1 MRIKEKVERGKEK
14 ITAHGGTILLR
25 TLEEK
30 LKLKQILDTTIHE
43 RRPRTYSPSD
53 IILSTVLMLHT
64 GGRYLEDIGRMAE
77 DTALCQL
84 HHLGRIPHPTTIS
97 RWCDYHG
104 TGLPEE
110 IIHPD
115 KPNSET
121 LRILDKV
128 LMSLA
133 KKSIR
138 QSGLKTATI
147 DIDWTGI
154 ETDKEESAYTY
165 KGTKGMA
172 TLTAFV
178 AETGVCLGSWFRR
191 GNVSPQ
197 SDIAA
202 MLSHIVTSLEQDG
215 DIRVTGFR
223 SDSAGYQADIINF
236 CEEHGITYGIRGKM
250 DPAVVKQISAIKE
263 TDWEP
268 LIGRNGYE
276 IPGHQVT
283 SVVHSM
289 EKTEKSFR
297 MVVIRKERE
306 YLKEPIP
313 EPSDDR
319 LDTHQ
324 FIHFVTA
331 TNSELSDSLF
341 TQFYNSRANCEQYIQ
356 EAKYGFSLNYLPM
369 STLNGNAVWSSI
381 VMLAYNLGVLLKQM
395 VLKIHPLS
403 MRMQTLRYRFY
414 QVAARWVSHSG
425 VFTVRLFCTKER
437 FAVFREVLAGCPS
450 G

>member
-1 MRIKEKVERGKEK
+1 MSIKEKVERGKGK

-25 TLEEK
+25 SLEEK
-30 LKLKQILDTTIHE
+30 LKLKQILDTIIHDP
-43 RRPRTYSPSD
+43 RPRRYSPSD
-53 IILSTVLMLHT
+53 IILPAILMLHT
-64 GGRYLEDIGRMAE
+64 GGHHIEDIGRMAE
-77 DTALCQL
+77 DIALCRL
-84 HHLGRIPHPTTIS
+84 HHLGQIPHPTTFS
-97 RWCDYHG
+97 RWFDHNG
-104 TGLPEE
+104 TSFLEE

-115 KPNSET
+115 KPDSET
-121 LRILDKV
+121 LRALSRLLIV
-128 LMSLA
+128 LA

-138 QSGLKTATI
+138 QSGLKNVTI

-154 ETDKEESAYTY
+154 EADKAESAYAY
-165 KGTKGMA
+165 NGVKGMA

-178 AETGVCLGSWFRR
+178 AETGVCVGSWFRR

-202 MLSHIVTSLEQDG
+202 MPAHIVTSLEQDG
-215 DIRVTGFR
+215 DIHVTGFR
-223 SDSAGYQADIINF
+223 SDSAGYQAEILNF

-250 DPAVVKQISAIKE
+250 DSAVVKLVSSIKE

-297 MVVIRKERE
+297 MVIVRKEKK

-331 TNSELSDSLF
+331 TNSELPDSLF
-341 TQFYNSRANCEQYIQ
+341 IQFYNSRAHCEQYIR

-381 VMLAYNLGVLLKQM
+381 VMPAYNLGVLLKQM

-414 QVAARWVSHSG
+414 QVSARWVSHSG
-425 VFTVRLFCTKER
+425 GFKVRLFCTKKR
-437 FAVFREVLAGCPS
+437 FAVFREALAGWPS